1 MIGDNVEVF
10 NRAPFP
16 LTAIKDGRSYRIPV
30 GRSWLRSDVIP
41 FAKAQNPI
49 MGSEDPTSPYFES
62 LVSVVAPAGIKQL
75 TSEPLDPIPQA
86 VIDALPKERLNR
98 NLMDS
103 DRQQNVEEIATTF
116 PQRRVG
122 IESPT
127 EGMTDPG
134 KFS

>member
-1 MIGDNVEVF
+1 MIGDNVQVF

-30 GRSWLRSDVIP
+30 GRSWMRTDVIP

-62 LVSVVAPAGIKQL
+62 LVSVVAPEGREQPE
-75 TSEPLDPIPQA
+75 SEPLDPIPQA
-86 VIDALPKERLNR
+86 VLDALPKERLNR

-103 DRQQNVEEIATTF
+103 DRQQNVEEVKTTF
-116 PQRRVG
+116 PTRRVG
-122 IESPT
+122 MEAPSD
-127 EGMTDPG
+127 GMIDPG
-134 KFS
+134 KFN